1 MRFSMSAVDRV
12 QVTDGLLKDGRPSLR
27 CFPLSHGREPSP
39 DARFHIFGVEVLL
52 EMFGFAFRASE
63 LIHIDELLFILIFL
77 LCITF
82 ICITSSP
89 SIFMLCFFFFFPLF
103 SFFVSCLNR

>member
-1 MRFSMSAVDRV
+1 MFNFYSKAV
-12 QVTDGLLKDGRPSLR
+12 L
-27 CFPLSHGREPSP
+27 FHGREPSP